1 MSSDATFSH
10 KNAGDIDNERLEKV
24 GPIDLPFK
32 LKKDA
37 LRVNSDHVQSVYN
50 DIAPHFNQT
59 RTYIWPKVKEYIE
72 SLPPWSVVLDVGC
85 GNGRNMNLRKTDLF
99 FVGLDISTKLLHFVG
114 RDKKICTVAAVQ
126 QNLPLNSNSVDS
138 ILSIAVVHHLVD
150 PLQRQKSIFEI
161 ERCLRV
167 GGTALIYVWTKEQKK
182 FEGLSSDV
190 LIPWQLQKKYDQRNE
205 QFQPLSKK
213 RKTNLTQD
221 AGVVKNNGISKT
233 LWRYYHLFEE
243 NELENL
249 VKHAQS
255 LKIIEAGRQYHNWYV
270 VVQKQYITNK
280 NGTHCCL
287 D

>member
-1 MSSDATFSH
+1 MSVDVTFSH
-10 KNAGDIDNERLEKV
+10 KDAGDQYNERLEKV
-24 GPIDLPFK
+24 GPIDLPSK

-50 DIAPHFNQT
+50 DIATHFNQT

-72 SLPPWSVVLDVGC
+72 SLPPWSIVLDVGC

-99 FVGLDISTKLLHFVG
+99 FVGLDISTKLLHIVG
-114 RDKKICTVAAVQ
+114 SDKKICTVAAVQ
-126 QNLPLNSNSVDS
+126 QNLPFHRDSVDS

>member
-99 FVGLDISTKLLHFVG
+99 LLAWIYRRNYCTLLAGIKKSVQLLLCN
-114 RDKKICTVAAVQ
+114 KICRLIATV
-126 QNLPLNSNSVDS
+126 
-138 ILSIAVVHHLVD
+138 
-150 PLQRQKSIFEI
+150 
-161 ERCLRV
+161 
-167 GGTALIYVWTKEQKK
+167 
-182 FEGLSSDV
+182 
-190 LIPWQLQKKYDQRNE
+190 
-205 QFQPLSKK
+205 
-213 RKTNLTQD
+213 
-221 AGVVKNNGISKT
+221 
-233 LWRYYHLFEE
+233 
-243 NELENL
+243 
-249 VKHAQS
+249 
-255 LKIIEAGRQYHNWYV
+255 
-270 VVQKQYITNK
+270 
-280 NGTHCCL
+280 
-287 D
+287 

>member
-1 MSSDATFSH
+1 M
-10 KNAGDIDNERLEKV
+10 RCV
-24 GPIDLPFK
+24 CPIDLHP
-32 LKKDA
+32 
-37 LRVNSDHVQSVYN
+37 NDHVQSVYN

-99 FVGLDISTKLLHFVG
+99 CWLGYIDKKLLHFVG

-190 LIPWQLQKKYDQRNE
+190 LIPWQLQ
-205 QFQPLSKK
+205 
-213 RKTNLTQD
+213 
-221 AGVVKNNGISKT
+221 
-233 LWRYYHLFEE
+233 EE
-243 NELENL
+243 
-249 VKHAQS
+249 
-255 LKIIEAGRQYHNWYV
+255 I
-270 VVQKQYITNK
+270 
-280 NGTHCCL
+280 
-287 D
+287 

>member
-1 MSSDATFSH
+1 M
-10 KNAGDIDNERLEKV
+10 
-24 GPIDLPFK
+24 
-32 LKKDA
+32 
-37 LRVNSDHVQSVYN
+37 
-50 DIAPHFNQT
+50 
-59 RTYIWPKVKEYIE
+59 
-72 SLPPWSVVLDVGC
+72 
-85 GNGRNMNLRKTDLF
+85 
-99 FVGLDISTKLLHFVG
+99 DISTKLLHIVG
-114 RDKKICTVAAVQ
+114 SDKKICTVAAVQ
-126 QNLPLNSNSVDS
+126 QNLPFHRDSVDS

-182 FEGLSSDV
+182 FKGLSSDV
-190 LIPWQLQKKYDQRNE
+190 LIPWQLQEKYDGGNE
-205 QFQPLSKK
+205 QFRPVSKK
-213 RKTNLTQD
+213 RKINITKD